1 VNLNGEKI
9 TTLLLLTSN
18 GNSAFHSLTNV
29 GNKVI
34 YGVYTPKM
42 SFNFSKS

>member
-1 VNLNGEKI
+1 MNLNGGKI

-18 GNSAFHSLTNV
+18 GNLTFHSVRNV

-34 YGVYTPKM
+34 YGV
-42 SFNFSKS
+42 